1 MSSYFIV
8 HRYTKMGFAGNDQPQ
23 FVIPSAIAT
32 KGSAVGGTGKV
43 GSSASTDTYDVLIG
57 DEAMAASKS
66 HSIGYPIRHGQ
77 VENWDWMEAY
87 WAQSY
92 FKYLR
97 VNPEDHRVLLTE
109 PPVNAPSNREMT
121 AEIMFETFNVPA
133 MYIAVQAVLALASS
147 WGSAKVTS
155 ERLLTGTVIDSGD
168 GVTHIIPVVE
178 GYAIASAIK
187 HIPIAGRDVS
197 LFIQQLLRDR
207 GTTGVSPENSLEVA
221 RRIKEELC
229 YVCPDMAKEFQK
241 YDKEPGRMVQQFEW
255 TAPGTKQSISFPVG
269 HERFMGPEVF
279 FNPEIA
285 SAEFTTPLPNLVDEV
300 IQTCPIDGRRDLY
313 KNIVLSGGSTMF
325 KDFSK
330 RLQRDLSR
338 IVEDRLAYTQELD
351 HVVNKTGQIDVNIVS
366 HKNQRYAVWN
376 GGSLL
381 ASMDQFTAY
390 CHTKAEYEE
399 NGPSICRQS
408 RVFGSLLQ

>member
-1 MSSYFIV
+1 
-8 HRYTKMGFAGNDQPQ
+8 
-23 FVIPSAIAT
+23 
-32 KGSAVGGTGKV
+32 
-43 GSSASTDTYDVLIG
+43 
-57 DEAMAASKS
+57 MAASKT
-66 HSIGYPIRHGQ
+66 HTLGYPIRHGQ

-109 PPVNAPSNREMT
+109 PPVNSPTNREMT

-133 MYIAVQAVLALASS
+133 MYIAVQAVLALAAS

-155 ERLLTGTVIDSGD
+155 DKPLTGTVIDSGD

-197 LFIQQLLRDR
+197 YFLQQLLRDR
-207 GTTGVSPENSLEVA
+207 GNTGVQPEDSLEVA
-221 RRIKEELC
+221 RRLKEELC
-229 YVCPDMAKEFQK
+229 YVSPDIAKEFQK
-241 YDKEPGRMVQQFEW
+241 YDQEPGKFVKDFQW
-255 TAPGTKQSISFPVG
+255 TSPITKQTVKFPVG
-269 HERFMGPEVF
+269 HERFMGPEIF

-285 SAEFTTPLPNLVDEV
+285 NPDFTRPLPDMVDEV
-300 IQTCPIDGRRDLY
+300 IQMCPIDGRRDLY

-325 KDFSK
+325 KDFNK

-338 IVEDRLAYTQELD
+338 IVEDRLAYTQGID
-351 HVVNKTGQIDVNIVS
+351 HVVNKTGQLDVNVIS
-366 HKNQRYAVWN
+366 HSHQRYAVWN
-376 GGSLL
+376 GGSLF
-381 ASMDQFTAY
+381 ASMDQFPAY
-390 CHTKAEYEE
+390 CHTKEDYEE
-399 NGPSICRQS
+399 HGPSICRQS